1 MQMQSVKWVRAT
13 LPAGVVALLGSAVL
27 APGMARAVEFEYS
40 GYVREHLSV
49 NLQDNDQFEPKGFP
63 GGNPTTLMGDEFGG
77 QGEFSMIRHSGKLEA
92 SADFGPFQIAG
103 VGRIARETRTSYERG
118 LQDASKITPAYVYTG
133 AFGFGALTAPPAFGG
148 FGVTTDATGAPLV
161 APGQAVYANAGL
173 FGYGGG
179 TTDDLLLD
187 DYDSTELREFYVTFD
202 VTDRVHVKLGKQQVV
217 WGETDFFRAMDI
229 IHGYDLRWRSFLEL
243 ENEELR
249 KPLNLANV
257 TIDVPELA
265 GSLQLIYRPG
275 WDGADDVGDD
285 GPINGGRWAPAP
297 WTGAGVT
304 SSLIGP
310 INRHHE
316 YGDEDD
322 ANYGF
327 RWSGTFKQVGY
338 SFAYYRGISSEG
350 VTTYNPILSPGGSNW
365 LWDPKDNGIGINQR
379 LVELL
384 SPMVETY
391 GFTFN
396 AYSGAL
402 DSVLRGELAFTPNK
416 PYNTGT
422 NTMIDLLGAF
432 QALGVLPPAGT
443 PTPGG
448 PMPPLFGILN
458 DPANPLSGYTP
469 GDALTSGGIPVGLA
483 MDVPGLGPV
492 VEKDTLKI
500 MLGTDKNLNWTMSKL
515 GTSRPAFWTMQLF
528 DTWVLNFDRDDDIV
542 ENFGFGASRR
552 EHTTIL
558 TNAFTFPY
566 KYDTVTPGIALGV
579 DLGSFDSFLIPSLD
593 LQFGDH
599 WRVRFEADLFFPT
612 HVEKTNLGMVDTKT
626 RTLGTLHN
634 RDQFVARI
642 TYQF

>member
-1 MQMQSVKWVRAT
+1 MQKQSVKWVRAS

-49 NLQDNDQFEPKGFP
+49 NLQNNDQFEPDGSP
-63 GGNPTTLMGDEFGG
+63 SGPIGLTGDEFGG
-77 QGEFSMIRHSGKLEA
+77 KGELSMWRHSGKLEA

-118 LQDASKITPAYVYTG
+118 LQDASKIIPAFVYTG
-133 AFGFGALTAPPAFGG
+133 AFGAPALGG
-148 FGVTTDATGAPLV
+148 LGVFTNSDGGPLV
-161 APGQAVYANAGL
+161 PGDTVFANAGA
-173 FGYGGG
+173 FGFGGG

-187 DYDSTELREFYVTFD
+187 DYDSTELRELYVTFSLGER
-202 VTDRVHVKLGKQQVV
+202 THFKLGKQQVV

-297 WTGAGVT
+297 WAGAGVT

-310 INRHHE
+310 INRHHKF
-316 YGDEDD
+316 GDEDD

-327 RWSGTFKQVGY
+327 RWSGTLKQVGY

-350 VTTYNPILSPGGSNW
+350 VTTFNPILSPGGSNW
-365 LWDPKDNGIGINQR
+365 LWDPKDSGIGGNQR

-384 SPMVETY
+384 SPKVETY

-422 NTMIDLLGAF
+422 NTFLDLLGAF
-432 QALGVLPPAGT
+432 QAMGALPPPGT
-443 PTPGG
+443 PLGPPGSG
-448 PMPPLFGILN
+448 APLMPPLFGVLN
-458 DPANPLSGYTP
+458 DPNAPGSAFAP
-469 GDALTSGGIPVGLA
+469 GDLVTANGTPVGLA

-492 VEKDTLKI
+492 IEKDTLKI
-500 MLGTDKNLNWTMSKL
+500 MLGVDKNLNWTMSKL
-515 GTSRPAFWTMQLF
+515 GTSRPAFWTLQLF

-558 TNAFTFPY
+558 TNAFSFPF
-566 KYDTVTPGIALGV
+566 KYDTVTPGLAFGV

-612 HVEKTNLGMVDTKT
+612 HVEKTNLGKVDTKT

>member
-1 MQMQSVKWVRAT
+1 MQTQKVKPVRSA
-13 LPAGVVALLGSAVL
+13 LPAGVVALLGSAIL

-49 NLQDNDQFEPKGFP
+49 NLQDNDQFEPKGSP
-63 GGNPTTLMGDEFGG
+63 GGNPVTFMGDEFGG

-118 LQDASKITPAYVYTG
+118 LQNASKDMAALVTTG
-133 AFGFGALTAPPAFGG
+133 AFGFGALSAPPAAGG
-148 FGVTTDATGAPLV
+148 FGVTTNANGGPLMPGDAV
-161 APGQAVYANAGL
+161 FANAGL

-187 DYDSTELREFYVTFD
+187 DYDSTELRELYVTFSLG
-202 VTDRVHVKLGKQQVV
+202 DRTHFKLGKQQVV

-265 GSLQLIYRPG
+265 GALQLIYRPG

-285 GPINGGRWAPAP
+285 GPLNGGRWAPAP
-297 WTGAGVT
+297 WSGAGVT

-310 INRHHE
+310 INRHHK

-365 LWDPKDNGIGINQR
+365 LWDPKDNGIGPNQR

-384 SPMVETY
+384 SPKVETY

-396 AYSGAL
+396 AYSGMI

-422 NTMIDLLGAF
+422 NTFLDLLGAF
-432 QALGVLPPAGT
+432 QGLGTLPPAGT

-448 PMPPLFGILN
+448 PMPPLKGILN
-458 DPANPLSGYTP
+458 DPNDP
-469 GDALTSGGIPVGLA
+469 GSAYRLGDLVTADGTPVGLA
-483 MDVPGLGPV
+483 LDVPGLGPV
-492 VEKDTLKI
+492 IEKDTLKI
-500 MLGTDKNLNWTMSKL
+500 MLGTDKNLNWTMSTL

-528 DTWVLNFDRDDDIV
+528 DTWVLNYDRDDDIV
-542 ENFGFGASRR
+542 ENFGFGAARR
-552 EHTTIL
+552 EHQTIL
-558 TNAFTFPY
+558 TNALSFPF

-593 LQFGDH
+593 LQYGDH
-599 WRVRFEADLFFPT
+599 WRIRFEADLFFPT
-612 HVEKTNLGMVDTKT
+612 HVEKTNLGKTDTKT
-626 RTLGTLHN
+626 RMLGTLHN

>member
-1 MQMQSVKWVRAT
+1 MQTQKVKLIRSA
-13 LPAGVVALLGSAVL
+13 LPAGVMALLGSAIL

-40 GYVREHLSV
+40 GYIREHLSI
-49 NLQDNDQFEPKGFP
+49 NLQNNDQFEPKGSP
-63 GGNPTTLMGDEFGG
+63 GGNPVTLLGDEFGG

-118 LQDASKITPAYVYTG
+118 LQNASKIIPAYVHTG
-133 AFGFGALTAPPAFGG
+133 AFGAPFLNGAGVFTNAAGG
-148 FGVTTDATGAPLV
+148 PL
-161 APGQAVYANAGL
+161 AAGDPVYANAGL

-179 TTDDLLLD
+179 TTDDLLLKD
-187 DYDSTELREFYVTFD
+187 HDSTELRELYVTFD
-202 VTDRVHVKLGKQQVV
+202 LADRVHFKLGKQQVV

-265 GSLQLIYRPG
+265 GALQLIYRPG

-310 INRHHE
+310 INRHHKF
-316 YGDEDD
+316 GDEND

-365 LWDPKDNGIGINQR
+365 LWDPKDNGIGPNQR

-384 SPMVETY
+384 SPKVETY

-396 AYSGAL
+396 AYSGML

-422 NTMIDLLGAF
+422 NTFIDLLGAF
-432 QALGVLPPAGT
+432 QGLGVLPPPGT
-443 PTPGG
+443 PLGG
-448 PMPPLFGILN
+448 GLFMPPLKGILN
-458 DPANPLSGYTP
+458 DPNDPGSAYTA
-469 GDALTSGGIPVGLA
+469 GAAVTADGTPVGLS
-483 MDVPGLGPV
+483 MDVPGMGPV
-492 VEKDTLKI
+492 IEKDTLKI
-500 MLGTDKNLNWTMSKL
+500 MLGTDKNLNWTMNTL

-528 DTWVLNFDRDDDIV
+528 DTWVLNYKRSDDIV
-542 ENFGFGASRR
+542 ENFGFGAARR
-552 EHTTIL
+552 EHQTFW
-558 TNAFTFPY
+558 TNAFSFPY

-593 LQFGDH
+593 LQYGDH

-612 HVEKTNLGMVDTKT
+612 HVEKTNLGQVDTKT